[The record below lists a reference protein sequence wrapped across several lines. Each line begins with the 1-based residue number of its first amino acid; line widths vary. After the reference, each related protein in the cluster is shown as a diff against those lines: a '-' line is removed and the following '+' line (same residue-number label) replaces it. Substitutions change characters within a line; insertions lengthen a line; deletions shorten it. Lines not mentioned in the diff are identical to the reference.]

1 MFAVLF
7 PPPSRASPGLG
18 HAKLLL
24 HGIMAD
30 TSIQPPAELDRFSV
44 FFPLPFRIAILLVA
58 GEYRRSPRLYTD
70 TDSAIYVLPE
80 M

>member
-1 MFAVLF
+1 
-7 PPPSRASPGLG
+7 
-18 HAKLLL
+18 
-24 HGIMAD
+24 MAD
-30 TSIQPPAELDRFSV
+30 TSVEPPAELDQFSV